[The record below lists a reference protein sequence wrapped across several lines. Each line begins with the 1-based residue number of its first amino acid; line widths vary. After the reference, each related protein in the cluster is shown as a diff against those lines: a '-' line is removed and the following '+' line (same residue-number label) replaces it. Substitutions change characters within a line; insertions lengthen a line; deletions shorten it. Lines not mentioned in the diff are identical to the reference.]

1 LIDIL
6 HERHWLVYI
15 RFGFFP
21 AALAMASLPY
31 TTTVAS
37 YGDIQLL
44 ERDIRV
50 LMRCQGNTCAFL
62 QSAEYKTLTFAMTRE
77 LAAMTR
83 EFPTLQL
90 HIPHSNLVMHVSSG
104 ITISIQAVATAIEPE
119 AAAEAEP
126 RQKRQRV

>member
-1 LIDIL
+1 
-6 HERHWLVYI
+6 
-15 RFGFFP
+15 
-21 AALAMASLPY
+21 MASLPY
-31 TTTVAS
+31 TTTIAS

-104 ITISIQAVATAIEPE
+104 ITISIQASVAAEP
-119 AAAEAEP
+119 AAEAEP